1 MLIMCV
7 LCYCQLPDI
16 EVKKPA
22 SQFMLES
29 QKINSDEITSAVE
42 KSAILPRQ
50 PQTYVRYSHGLD
62 ILQPLQITPHNK
74 NIGKCWD

>member
-1 MLIMCV
+1 
-7 LCYCQLPDI
+7 
-16 EVKKPA
+16 
-22 SQFMLES
+22 MLES